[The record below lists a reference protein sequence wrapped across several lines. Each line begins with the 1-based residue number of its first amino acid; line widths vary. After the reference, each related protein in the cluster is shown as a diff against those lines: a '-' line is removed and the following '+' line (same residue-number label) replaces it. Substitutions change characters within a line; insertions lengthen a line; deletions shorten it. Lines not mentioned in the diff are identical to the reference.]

1 MACDKFKIPCNRC
14 DYAANQDICPG
25 VNFWNDF
32 CGLPKIP
39 EDKILKKPVKKVFG
53 KLFNSLQKF
62 LPEFNFQT
70 LSSNKVSTLKR
81 DEVVTLLKGIRL
93 KNKELI
99 PQDYIIMKNEDMK
112 SLLYK
117 TMIEIYEK
125 RN

>member
-1 MACDKFKIPCNRC
+1 MACDKFKTPCNLC
-14 DYAANQDICPG
+14 DYVGNQDICPG
-25 VNFWNDF
+25 ANFWNDF

-53 KLFNSLQKF
+53 KLFNSLQQF
-62 LPEFNFQT
+62 LPEFNIQT

-81 DEVVTLLKGIRL
+81 SEVITLLKGIRL

-99 PQDYIIMKNEDMK
+99 PQDYVTMKNEDIK
-112 SLLYK
+112 NLLYK

>member
-1 MACDKFKIPCNRC
+1 MACDKFKMPCNLC
-14 DYAANQDICPG
+14 DYAGNQDTCPG

-32 CGLPKIP
+32 CGLPTIP

-53 KLFNSLQKF
+53 KLFNSLQQF

-99 PQDYIIMKNEDMK
+99 PQDYITMKNEDMK